1 MDKIKIY
8 HVWGILALKF
18 ISLRFKL
25 SPIIHCM
32 KRSIVLEFVKEIFC
46 DLEEVEFHLR
56 QCHFKTG

>member
-46 DLEEVEFHLR
+46 DLEIS
-56 QCHFKTG
+56 